1 VTTQKKTAGDAGEL
15 VLAPSADEPPS
26 IEDLDSI
33 AGNLVEE
40 ARAKG
45 IALTGQ
51 GGLLPALVG
60 RVLETGLQA
69 ELTDHVG
76 YEPHAL
82 EGRGSGNSRNG
93 SFAKTLTTEIGEV
106 PIRVP
111 GIANAPSTRSSCRT
125 TRVGSMGSEAQV
137 ISL

>member
-1 VTTQKKTAGDAGEL
+1 VTTSKKTAGDAGEL
-15 VLAPSADEPPS
+15 VLPASADEPS
-26 IEDLDSI
+26 GIEDLDGI

-51 GGLLPALVG
+51 GGLLPALVS

-69 ELTDHVG
+69 ELTDHVR
-76 YEPHAL
+76 YEPHAP

-106 PIRVP
+106 PIRV
-111 GIANAPSTRSSCRT
+111 
-125 TRVGSMGSEAQV
+125 
-137 ISL
+137 